1 MNNIHSSRSQGGFT
15 LVELIAVL
23 VILGILA
30 AFAVPRFVNLQDQAA
45 ASGIASNVSG
55 WAATEF
61 AKDLASPPPG
71 KPEGGTINWENPCG
85 NSSDQLGAVDR
96 EDLGLGG
103 DVPAY
108 RLTIIEADAR
118 FTVPAWEDG
127 ETTSASCYVDLDV
140 E

>member
-71 KPEGGTINWENPCG
+71 RVDA
-85 NSSDQLGAVDR
+85 SSWAPQNVCIVLDGVARDTLGIG
-96 EDLGLGG
+96 E
-103 DVPAY
+103 DVPAFSI
-108 RLTIIEADAR
+108 TGDEADAA
-118 FTVPAWEDG
+118 FTVPAWDTTEN
-127 ETTSASCYVDLDV
+127 ETINHTCYVQLD
-140 E
+140 